1 MSVERAHRMSH
12 AVDAAAPAAVLYA
25 LVADTTQWPLFLPDS
40 IHVER
45 LDFDGTT
52 DRHYQWAFV
61 DGTPQP
67 SLWRRT
73 LDARRRRVEFR
84 EERSGGPVTT
94 TGGSWSVEELA
105 PGWSRLTWQQDVIV
119 TAERAADA
127 ERLLASA
134 RAAGC
139 TALNRLRTAAEGWR
153 RLDATALSF
162 EESVRVQGPAEP
174 VYEFLYGVG
183 SWPGRVPHVVRAEVT
198 EDSPGVQRTTLVN
211 LAGDGTAYTT
221 ESVRVC
227 FPAAGRILFKQLRPH
242 ALLSAHT
249 GEWSVEPDATGV
261 TVVAR
266 HDVLLDEGAVER
278 VLGPD
283 ADLAR
288 ARRYVREELG
298 AESRATLGPAQQH
311 ARESVR
317 SLRSV

>member
-25 LVADTTQWPLFLPDS
+25 LVADTTQWPLLLPDS

-52 DRHYQWAFV
+52 DRYYQWAFV

-73 LDARRRRVEFR
+73 LDARRLRVDFR
-84 EERSGGPVTT
+84 EERSASPVTT

-105 PGWSRLTWQQDVIV
+105 PGWSRLTLEQDVTV

-127 ERLLASA
+127 ERILASA
-134 RAAGC
+134 RAGAR
-139 TALNRLRTAAEGWR
+139 TALDRLRTAAEGWG
-153 RLDATALSF
+153 RLDGAALSF

-174 VYEFLYGVG
+174 VYEFLYGAA

-198 EDSPGVQRTTLVN
+198 EDSPGVQHTTLVN
-211 LAGDGTAYTT
+211 LAGDGSAYTT
-221 ESVRVC
+221 EAVRVC
-227 FPAAGRILFKQLRPH
+227 FPAAGRIVFKQLRPH

-266 HDVLLDEGAVER
+266 HDVLLNERTVER

-288 ARRYVREELG
+288 ARRFVREALG